1 MFDFPNFLQVTYGV
15 VKEPIPIGPG
25 PWGGDGGKPWDDGV
39 YTGVKQIYITRGD
52 FIGSVQIEYD
62 RSGQSIWS
70 TKHGNGGQITHRVHQ
85 FFFNVKCY
93 TIMYLC
99 TASHHQNS
107 KCTLCRSSLTT
118 HTRS

>member
-1 MFDFPNFLQVTYGV
+1 VLALILYDKKCVWILLILLQVTYGV

-39 YTGVKQIYITRGD
+39 YTGVKQIYIMRTD

-70 TKHGNGGQITHRVHQ
+70 TKHGNGGQITHRVSS
-85 FFFNVKCY
+85 VVTCEY
-93 TIMYLC
+93 
-99 TASHHQNS
+99 SHKLS
-107 KCTLCRSSLTT
+107 KS
-118 HTRS
+118 

>member
-1 MFDFPNFLQVTYGV
+1 M

-39 YTGVKQIYITRGD
+39 YTGVKQIYIMRTD

-70 TKHGNGGQITHRVHQ
+70 TKHGNGGQITHRVSSVVQ
-85 FFFNVKCY
+85 ALQIRSAVQYSFFSIEKSR
-93 TIMYLC
+93 L
-99 TASHHQNS
+99 
-107 KCTLCRSSLTT
+107 
-118 HTRS
+118 